1 MPALEKNH
9 IYRNTIEGYSSEGL
23 GVARIDGQVV
33 FVHDAVRGE
42 DCDILV
48 MKVLKNVAF
57 GKPVLRHSTSP
68 HRQEPDCPYYGRCG
82 GCDFRHLDYTEELWA
97 KRQRVQDALTR
108 LGGSDVTVEEILGA
122 AQPLRYRNKSQYP
135 VSAEKGR
142 LYAGFFRAG
151 THRVIENQR
160 CRILPE
166 ETDRVKEVP
175 W

>member
-9 IYRNTIEGYSSEGL
+9 IYRSTIEGYSSEGL

-68 HRQEPDCPYYGRCG
+68 HRQLRRLRLPPSGLRRGAVGQAPAGSGCPDPIG
-82 GCDFRHLDYTEELWA
+82 
-97 KRQRVQDALTR
+97 RQRRDRGGNLGRRTAPALP
-108 LGGSDVTVEEILGA
+108 
-122 AQPLRYRNKSQYP
+122 Q
-135 VSAEKGR
+135 
-142 LYAGFFRAG
+142 
-151 THRVIENQR
+151 
-160 CRILPE
+160 
-166 ETDRVKEVP
+166 
-175 W
+175 

>member
-9 IYRNTIEGYSSEGL
+9 IYRSTIEGYSSEGL

-68 HRQEPDCPYYGRCG
+68 TGRSRTVPYYGRCG
-82 GCDFRHLDYTEELWA
+82 GCDFRHHGLRPRSCEA
-97 KRQRVQDALTR
+97 KRQRIQDALTPHW
-108 LGGSDVTVEEILGA
+108 A
-122 AQPLRYRNKSQYP
+122 A
-135 VSAEKGR
+135 AM
-142 LYAGFFRAG
+142 
-151 THRVIENQR
+151 
-160 CRILPE
+160 
-166 ETDRVKEVP
+166 
-175 W
+175 

>member
-9 IYRNTIEGYSSEGL
+9 IYRSTIEGYSSEGL

-82 GCDFRHLDYTEELWA
+82 GCDFRHLDYAEELWA
-97 KRQRVQDALTR
+97 KRQRVQDA
-108 LGGSDVTVEEILGA
+108 
-122 AQPLRYRNKSQYP
+122 P
-135 VSAEKGR
+135 VS
-142 LYAGFFRAG
+142 Y
-151 THRVIENQR
+151 THLTLPTNSRV
-160 CRILPE
+160 
-166 ETDRVKEVP
+166 
-175 W
+175 

>member
-9 IYRNTIEGYSSEGL
+9 IYRSTIEGYSSEGL

-68 HRQEPDCPYYGRCG
+68 APAGAGLSLLSAAAAAATSAIWTTPRSCG
-82 GCDFRHLDYTEELWA
+82 PSASGFRM
-97 KRQRVQDALTR
+97 
-108 LGGSDVTVEEILGA
+108 
-122 AQPLRYRNKSQYP
+122 P
-135 VSAEKGR
+135 
-142 LYAGFFRAG
+142 
-151 THRVIENQR
+151 
-160 CRILPE
+160 
-166 ETDRVKEVP
+166 
-175 W
+175 